1 VRCGVLLI
9 ADMCL
14 PLALCCS
21 AAVETFLLLIIVY
34 PLSGLHGG
42 VSSSQ
47 FGYCYLMMLL
57 GQTQVDAMS
66 TPWTRDAARRG

>member
-1 VRCGVLLI
+1 
-9 ADMCL
+9 
-14 PLALCCS
+14 
-21 AAVETFLLLIIVY
+21 VETFLLLIIVY